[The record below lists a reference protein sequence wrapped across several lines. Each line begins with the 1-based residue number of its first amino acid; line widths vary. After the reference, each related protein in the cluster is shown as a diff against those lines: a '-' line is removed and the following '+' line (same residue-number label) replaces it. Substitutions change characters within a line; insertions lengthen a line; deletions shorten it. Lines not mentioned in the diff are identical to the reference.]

1 LTRIHA
7 PRSHTTSFDE
17 APAFEFALGHLRG
30 RWTRLGQAAG
40 CRNVGVRRIE
50 LGTGAWSTPV
60 HEHGREEE
68 IFYVLAGRGISW
80 QDGSTAEVGPGD
92 CIVYLAHGGAHSMHA
107 LEPLDVLA
115 FGPREYDE
123 SVGFPRLGMSLIGNR
138 FVESVPD
145 SLDGAALQFVRE
157 SQLGPPELPPQPGPR
172 PPTIVNVDA
181 VTPDPLERPR
191 VVRTRRDLGR
201 AAGSIS
207 TGLQHVEVAP
217 GKEATAMHC
226 HSLEEEIFV
235 VLDGDGVVVLGHEDV
250 PVRAGSVVSRPAG
263 TGVAHVFR
271 AGDGGLTFL
280 AYGTREPGDICFYPR
295 SSKLSFR
302 GVGVIVRVERLDYWD
317 GED

>member
-7 PRSHTTSFDE
+7 PRSHTTSFEE
-17 APAFEFALGHLRG
+17 APSFEFALGHLAG

-50 LGTGAWSTPV
+50 LGEGAWSTPA

-68 IFYVLAGRGISW
+68 IFYVLAGRGLSW
-80 QDGSTAEVGPGD
+80 QDGKTAEVGPGD
-92 CIVYLAHGGAHSMHA
+92 CVVYLAHAGAHTLHA
-107 LEPLDVLA
+107 LESLDVLA

-123 SVGFPRLGMSLIGNR
+123 TVSFPRLGMSLVGGR
-138 FVESVPD
+138 FVESLPA
-145 SLDGAALQFVRE
+145 SIDGAPLQFVRE
-157 SQLGPPELPPQPGPR
+157 SQLGPPETPAEPGPR
-172 PPTIVNVDA
+172 PPTIVNVA
-181 VTPDPLERPR
+181 GVTPEPLERPR
-191 VVRTRRDLGR
+191 VVRTRRNLGR
-201 AAGSIS
+201 AAGSVS

-217 GKEATAMHC
+217 GKESSAMHC
-226 HSLEEEIFV
+226 HSLEEEVFV
-235 VLDGDGVVVLGHEDV
+235 VLGGDGVVVLGEEAV

-271 AGDGGLTFL
+271 AGDAGLTYL

-295 SSKLSFR
+295 SNKLFFR
-302 GVGVIVRVERLDYWD
+302 GVGVIVRAEQLDYWD